1 MNDILSLIKE
11 TKVQNK
17 NKLDKRLLKKKKKER
32 EKTKRKEKQ
41 IEENHKNDEEG
52 KENKEISNQTKCLI
66 INLINLKEKSENT
79 ENKEEEVRKER
90 IDSKPELSEETI
102 KKLTMIK
109 DNINTKS
116 NKEKNLFSLNDENH
130 KSQLYLLTS
139 ITDSKAFKFS
149 QLIQFNKG
157 NQLILPPSFLILYK
171 KFEELDK
178 LINNFKMIEKPLRYD
193 EIMKNSKRKLTLID
207 FKKILFIVPHL
218 FSYKY
223 FLFSE
228 TNKGLYVN
236 ISDNKRFL
244 CDIEDGLIMNLKKEV
259 KETIGNSPDD
269 PRKDSEILNY
279 FENLDYKN
287 LQLSF
292 SNEGVISSSIISK
305 RLNDL
310 KTILIYMTINEHN
323 KLFPNFDPIKYKTW
337 HSEFNLDSFDYN
349 SITEANLYIA
359 ESSDLSKIRNSNG
372 QMLASFLLMN
382 NIKEKLYEIEL
393 EKISK
398 SSKST
403 CISNISDISNIS
415 NKDLHNEK
423 TDNRANEY
431 MKISINPTYPSKDEK
446 VFFSLSKKM
455 KIHIEAKEKANKEIE
470 EIRKYSKMNK
480 NPISIDLLEAIY
492 VILIGDVS
500 NQGQAWIIYDSLIS
514 KIEKNQKTSHLS
526 KDIINKEF
534 ENICNMHPKV
544 IRLSNHSD
552 LGRIVIFDKFEYEKI
567 SKKNSLIYIED
578 SLFNKN
584 SKYSKEIVETV

>member
-1 MNDILSLIKE
+1 MNEILPLIKE
-11 TKVQNK
+11 TKAYYK
-17 NKLDKRLLKKKKKER
+17 NELDKRLLKKKKKQK

-41 IEENHKNDEEG
+41 IEENQKNDEEV
-52 KENKEISNQTKCLI
+52 KENKDISNQTKCLI
-66 INLINLKEKSENT
+66 INLINLKEKSETVDNMRV
-79 ENKEEEVRKER
+79 EVRKE
-90 IDSKPELSEETI
+90 SKPELSEETI
-102 KKLTMIK
+102 KKLKMIK

-116 NKEKNLFSLNDENH
+116 NKEKNVFSLNDENH
-130 KSQLYLLTS
+130 KSQLNLLSS
-139 ITDSKAFKFS
+139 ITDSLAFKFS
-149 QLIQFNKG
+149 QLIQFNKE
-157 NQLILPPSFLILYK
+157 NKLILPPSFLILYK

-193 EIMKNSKRKLTLID
+193 EIMKNSKRKLTLTD

-244 CDIEDGLIMNLKKEV
+244 CDIDHGLITNLKKEV
-259 KETIGNSPDD
+259 KETNSSDD
-269 PRKDSEILNY
+269 SKNYYEILNY

-292 SNEGVISSSIISK
+292 SNEGVISSTIMNK

-310 KTILIYMTINEHN
+310 KTILIYMTIKEHN

-349 SITEANLYIA
+349 SITEANLYIT
-359 ESSDLSKIRNSNG
+359 ESSDLSRIKNNNG
-372 QMLASFLLMN
+372 QMLSSFLLMN

-403 CISNISDISNIS
+403 CISNISDTSNIS
-415 NKDLHNEK
+415 STDFYNEK
-423 TDNRANEY
+423 IDNKANEY
-431 MKISINPTYPSKDEK
+431 NKLSINPTYSSKDEK

-526 KDIINKEF
+526 KDIINKEL
-534 ENICNMHPKV
+534 ENIFNIHPKV

-552 LGRIVIFDKFEYEKI
+552 LGRIVIFDKLEYEKI
-567 SKKNSLIYIED
+567 SKKTPLIYIED
-578 SLFNKN
+578 SLINQN
-584 SKYSKEIVETV
+584 SKHSKEIMETVV

>member
-1 MNDILSLIKE
+1 MNEILPLIKE
-11 TKVQNK
+11 TKAYYK
-17 NKLDKRLLKKKKKER
+17 NELDKRLLKKKKKQK
-32 EKTKRKEKQ
+32 EKTKRKEKK
-41 IEENHKNDEEG
+41 IEENQKNDEEV
-52 KENKEISNQTKCLI
+52 KENKDISNQTKCLI
-66 INLINLKEKSENT
+66 INLINLKEKSETVDNMR
-79 ENKEEEVRKER
+79 EEVRKE
-90 IDSKPELSEETI
+90 SKPELSEETI
-102 KKLTMIK
+102 KKLKMIK

-116 NKEKNLFSLNDENH
+116 NKEKNVFSLNDENH
-130 KSQLYLLTS
+130 KSQLNLLSS
-139 ITDSKAFKFS
+139 ITDSLAFKFS
-149 QLIQFNKG
+149 QLIQFNKE
-157 NQLILPPSFLILYK
+157 NKLILPPSFLILYK

-193 EIMKNSKRKLTLID
+193 EIMKNSKRKLTLTD

-244 CDIEDGLIMNLKKEV
+244 CDIDHGLITNLKKEV
-259 KETIGNSPDD
+259 KETNSSDD
-269 PRKDSEILNY
+269 SKNYYETLNY

-292 SNEGVISSSIISK
+292 SNEGVISSTIINK
-305 RLNDL
+305 RLNDI
-310 KTILIYMTINEHN
+310 KTILIYMTIKEHN

-349 SITEANLYIA
+349 SITEANLYIT
-359 ESSDLSKIRNSNG
+359 ESSDLSRIKNNNG
-372 QMLASFLLMN
+372 QMLSSFLLMN

-403 CISNISDISNIS
+403 CISNISDTSNIS
-415 NKDLHNEK
+415 STDFYKEKIDNK
-423 TDNRANEY
+423 ANEY
-431 MKISINPTYPSKDEK
+431 NKLSINPTYSSKDEK

-526 KDIINKEF
+526 KDIINKEL
-534 ENICNMHPKV
+534 ENICNIHPKV

-552 LGRIVIFDKFEYEKI
+552 LGRIVIFDKLEYEKI
-567 SKKNSLIYIED
+567 SKKTPLIYIED
-578 SLFNKN
+578 SLINQN
-584 SKYSKEIVETV
+584 SKHSKEIMETVV

>member
-1 MNDILSLIKE
+1 MNEILPLIKE
-11 TKVQNK
+11 TKAYYK
-17 NKLDKRLLKKKKKER
+17 NELDKRLLKKKKKQK

-41 IEENHKNDEEG
+41 IEENQKNDEEV
-52 KENKEISNQTKCLI
+52 KENKDISNQTKCLI
-66 INLINLKEKSENT
+66 INLINLKEKSETVDNMR
-79 ENKEEEVRKER
+79 EEVRKE
-90 IDSKPELSEETI
+90 SKPELSEETI
-102 KKLTMIK
+102 KKLKMIK

-116 NKEKNLFSLNDENH
+116 NKEKNVFSLNDENH
-130 KSQLYLLTS
+130 KSQLNLLSS
-139 ITDSKAFKFS
+139 ITDSLAFKFS
-149 QLIQFNKG
+149 QLIQFNKE
-157 NQLILPPSFLILYK
+157 NKLILPPSFLILYK

-193 EIMKNSKRKLTLID
+193 EIMKNSKRKLTLTD

-244 CDIEDGLIMNLKKEV
+244 CDIDHGLITNLKKEV
-259 KETIGNSPDD
+259 KETNSSDD
-269 PRKDSEILNY
+269 SKNYYEILNY

-292 SNEGVISSSIISK
+292 SNEGVISSTIINK

-310 KTILIYMTINEHN
+310 KTILIYMTIKEHN

-349 SITEANLYIA
+349 SITEANLYIT
-359 ESSDLSKIRNSNG
+359 ESSDLSRIKNNNG
-372 QMLASFLLMN
+372 QMLSSFLLMN

-403 CISNISDISNIS
+403 CISNISNTSNIS
-415 NKDLHNEK
+415 STDFYNEK
-423 TDNRANEY
+423 IDNKANEY
-431 MKISINPTYPSKDEK
+431 NKLSINPTYSSKDEK

-526 KDIINKEF
+526 KDIINKEL
-534 ENICNMHPKV
+534 ENIFNIHPKV

-552 LGRIVIFDKFEYEKI
+552 LGRIVIFDKLEYEKI
-567 SKKNSLIYIED
+567 SKKNPFNIY
-578 SLFNKN
+578 
-584 SKYSKEIVETV
+584 

>member
-1 MNDILSLIKE
+1 MNEILPLIKE
-11 TKVQNK
+11 TKAYYK
-17 NKLDKRLLKKKKKER
+17 NELDKRLLKKKKKQK

-41 IEENHKNDEEG
+41 IEENQKNDEEV
-52 KENKEISNQTKCLI
+52 KENKDISNQTKCLI
-66 INLINLKEKSENT
+66 INLINLKEKSETVDNMRV
-79 ENKEEEVRKER
+79 EVRKE
-90 IDSKPELSEETI
+90 SKPELSEETI
-102 KKLTMIK
+102 KKLKMIK

-116 NKEKNLFSLNDENH
+116 NKEKNVFSLNDENH
-130 KSQLYLLTS
+130 KSQLNLLSS
-139 ITDSKAFKFS
+139 ITDSLAFKFS
-149 QLIQFNKG
+149 QLIQFNKE
-157 NQLILPPSFLILYK
+157 NKLILPPSFLILYK

-193 EIMKNSKRKLTLID
+193 EIMKNSKRKLTLTD

-244 CDIEDGLIMNLKKEV
+244 CDIDHGLITNLKKEV
-259 KETIGNSPDD
+259 KETNSSDD
-269 PRKDSEILNY
+269 SKNYYEILNY

-292 SNEGVISSSIISK
+292 SNEGVISSTIINK

-310 KTILIYMTINEHN
+310 KTILIYMTIKEHN

-349 SITEANLYIA
+349 SITEANLYIT
-359 ESSDLSKIRNSNG
+359 ESSDLSRIKNNNG
-372 QMLASFLLMN
+372 QMLSSFLLMN

-403 CISNISDISNIS
+403 CISNISDTSNIS
-415 NKDLHNEK
+415 STDFYNEK
-423 TDNRANEY
+423 IDNKANEY
-431 MKISINPTYPSKDEK
+431 NKLSINPTYSSKDEK

-526 KDIINKEF
+526 KDIINKEL
-534 ENICNMHPKV
+534 ENIFNIHPKV

-552 LGRIVIFDKFEYEKI
+552 LGRIVIFDKLEYEKI
-567 SKKNSLIYIED
+567 SKKNPFNIY
-578 SLFNKN
+578 
-584 SKYSKEIVETV
+584 

>member
-1 MNDILSLIKE
+1 MNEILPLIKE
-11 TKVQNK
+11 TKAYYK
-17 NKLDKRLLKKKKKER
+17 NELDKRLLKKKKKQK

-41 IEENHKNDEEG
+41 IEENQKNDEEV
-52 KENKEISNQTKCLI
+52 KENKDISNQTKCLI
-66 INLINLKEKSENT
+66 INLINLKEKSETVDNMR
-79 ENKEEEVRKER
+79 EEVRKE
-90 IDSKPELSEETI
+90 SKPELSEETI
-102 KKLTMIK
+102 KKLKMIK

-116 NKEKNLFSLNDENH
+116 NKEKNVFSLNDENH
-130 KSQLYLLTS
+130 KSQLNLLSS
-139 ITDSKAFKFS
+139 ITDSLAFKFS
-149 QLIQFNKG
+149 QLIQFNKE
-157 NQLILPPSFLILYK
+157 NKLILPPSFLILYK

-193 EIMKNSKRKLTLID
+193 EIIKNSKRKLTLTD

-244 CDIEDGLIMNLKKEV
+244 CDIDHGLITNLKKEV
-259 KETIGNSPDD
+259 KETNSSDD
-269 PRKDSEILNY
+269 SKNYYEILNY

-292 SNEGVISSSIISK
+292 SNEGVISSTIINK

-310 KTILIYMTINEHN
+310 KTILIYMTIKEHN

-349 SITEANLYIA
+349 SITEANLYIT
-359 ESSDLSKIRNSNG
+359 ESSDLSRIKNNNG
-372 QMLASFLLMN
+372 QMLSSFLLMN

-403 CISNISDISNIS
+403 CISNISDTSNIS
-415 NKDLHNEK
+415 STDFYNEK
-423 TDNRANEY
+423 IDNKANEY
-431 MKISINPTYPSKDEK
+431 NKLSINPTYSSKDEK

-526 KDIINKEF
+526 KDIINKEL
-534 ENICNMHPKV
+534 ENICNIHPKV

-552 LGRIVIFDKFEYEKI
+552 LGRIVIFDKLEYEKI
-567 SKKNSLIYIED
+567 SKKNPFNIY
-578 SLFNKN
+578 
-584 SKYSKEIVETV
+584 